1 MELLDAIILGIV
13 EGITEFLPVSSTG
26 HLMLASQLLGIEN
39 IEFAKSFD
47 IIIQLGAILAVVVLY
62 PRRLITDKETIAR
75 VASAFVPT
83 AAVGLLAYPLIKSH
97 LLGDLTILLL
107 ALALGGV
114 AIILLEQYW
123 RPPENKTIRDLS
135 LFDSA
140 KIGLLQT
147 VAFIPGVSR
156 SAMTIFGGMWMG
168 LSRKESVEFS
178 FFVAV
183 PTMAAATGLDILKN
197 YEMLFASEHLLA
209 LLVGFIASFVTA
221 MAAIALL
228 LRFVATN
235 DFKLFGVYR
244 IILALIFAWV
254 FFF

>member
-1 MELLDAIILGIV
+1 
-13 EGITEFLPVSSTG
+13 
-26 HLMLASQLLGIEN
+26 
-39 IEFAKSFD
+39 
-47 IIIQLGAILAVVVLY
+47 
-62 PRRLITDKETIAR
+62 
-75 VASAFVPT
+75 
-83 AAVGLLAYPLIKSH
+83 
-97 LLGDLTILLL
+97 
-107 ALALGGV
+107 
-114 AIILLEQYW
+114 
-123 RPPENKTIRDLS
+123 
-135 LFDSA
+135 
-140 KIGLLQT
+140 
-147 VAFIPGVSR
+147 
-156 SAMTIFGGMWMG
+156 MG